1 MDKKTLHYKKVID
14 TYLVTKYHT
23 CNEIGDNTVIEYVK
37 RLNENKYGYWKEFE
51 TDKVSEEEFKSNY
64 GNTSSKVSSE
74 KVTIVV
80 EEYPN
85 KISCK
90 VYQTERIRRV
100 GSSYFRVRK
109 YLTYITYNFKYNNF
123 Y

>member
-23 CNEIGDNTVIEYVK
+23 YNEIGDNSVREYTK
-37 RLNENKYGYWKEFE
+37 RLNENKYGCWAELE

-64 GNTSSKVSSE
+64 GNRTSKVSSE

-90 VYQTERIRRV
+90 VYRTERIRRV
-100 GSSYFRVRK
+100 GSPYFRK
-109 YLTYITYNFKYNNF
+109 LELITSMVTFLVL
-123 Y
+123 